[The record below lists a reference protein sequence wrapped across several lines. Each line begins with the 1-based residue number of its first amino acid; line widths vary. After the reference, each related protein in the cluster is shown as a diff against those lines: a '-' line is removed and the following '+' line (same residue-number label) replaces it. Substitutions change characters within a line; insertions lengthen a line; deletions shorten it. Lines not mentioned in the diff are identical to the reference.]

1 MGASPANAAAKGELP
16 VSVLDGGFSGPSG
29 PSRNRPHGNLRVL
42 RLAVVGLFAIL
53 TARLISM
60 QIVDGNAYAQ
70 RSRENHIR
78 ATNLLPARGLIFD
91 RNGEQLVD
99 NVGIYTATIVP
110 EFLPETQEERTEI
123 YLWMEHKLGVPAL
136 EIQQR
141 VKDAETD
148 RIQGQAISV
157 QKYLTKDQAI
167 MLEEAATAMPGVSL
181 TITPG
186 RDYRTNESF
195 SHILGFVGP
204 QTTEEFREFK
214 KKGYQLN
221 ERVGKGGLESRY
233 ESDLRGSAGVSAN
246 EVDAQGHLIQSL
258 KTQEAVP
265 GSSLRLSIDKGLQ
278 EYVWDLLESS
288 KQEAKVAAAVVMSP
302 KTGEIFALASYPAYD
317 NNIFAQADVREAE
330 YNALLKD
337 DRKPL
342 LNWALSAAAPG
353 STFKLITAAAA
364 LQEGRITPQTTRY
377 VPNAKQEIKTE
388 TGEIDYLVDWKPH
401 GLVDLY
407 SGIAWSSNIYFF
419 QASCGILG
427 ENKGLGSDVLDSAVR
442 LGTYARMFGLG
453 QATGIDIDAGEAD
466 GVIPSPDQK
475 RRVHSGSEF
484 NPEDRE
490 WYYSDTCFMG
500 IGQGDVAATPLQI
513 ARMTAAVANGGT
525 LLTPRVVA
533 EVISPDGTTIHET
546 KIESKQVPVNAQYL
560 ADIRRGMHE
569 SVGYGAGS
577 RAAVA
582 GLDIAGKTGT
592 AEFFLNN
599 VKYQHAWFT
608 GFAPFDDPEVVVT
621 VYFDLG
627 VGGDKAA
634 PVAGKILDY
643 YFQNVKR

>member
-1 MGASPANAAAKGELP
+1 MGTKRDDTTAEGYLP
-16 VSVLDGGFSGPSG
+16 MSVMDGGFRGPSS
-29 PSRNRPHGNLRVL
+29 PSRNRPHGNLGVL
-42 RLAVVGLFAIL
+42 RLAVIGLFAIL
-53 TARLISM
+53 TGRLVSM
-60 QIVDGNAYAQ
+60 QIVDGSEYA
-70 RSRENHIR
+70 RRARENHIR
-78 ATNLLPARGLIFD
+78 STNLLPARGLIFD
-91 RNGEQLVD
+91 RKGEQLVN

-110 EFLPETQEERTEI
+110 EFLPKKQEERTAI
-123 YLWMEHKLGVPAL
+123 YLWMERNLGVPAL

-141 VKDAETD
+141 VKEAEAD
-148 RIQGQAISV
+148 KLQGQPISV
-157 QKYLTKDQAI
+157 QKYLTKEQAI
-167 MLEEAATAMPGVSL
+167 LLEEASNGMPGVSL

-204 QTTEEFREFK
+204 QTAEDYREFK

-233 ESDLRGSAGVSAN
+233 EADLRGSAGVSAN

-258 KTQEAVP
+258 KTQDAVP
-265 GSSLRLSIDKGLQ
+265 GSGLRLSIDKGLQ
-278 EYVWDLLESS
+278 EYVWDLLEGS
-288 KQEAKVAAAVVMSP
+288 KQEATVAAAVVMSP
-302 KTGEIFALASYPAYD
+302 KTGEVYALVSYPSFD
-317 NNIFAQADVREAE
+317 NNIFAEADVRGDE
-330 YNALLKD
+330 YEALLRD
-337 DRKPL
+337 PRHPL
-342 LNWALSAAAPG
+342 LNQALSRAAPG

-364 LQEGRITPQTTRY
+364 LQEGRITPQTTRN
-377 VPNAKQEIKTE
+377 VPNKDLEIKTE
-388 TGEIDYLVDWKPH
+388 TGEVDYLRDWKAH

-427 ENKGLGSDVLDSAVR
+427 ENKGLGKDSEDSAVR

-466 GVIPSPDQK
+466 GVVPSPEQK

-484 NPEDRE
+484 NKEDRE

-500 IGQGDVAATPLQI
+500 IGQGDVSATPLQI
-513 ARMTAAVANGGT
+513 ARMTAAVANGGK
-525 LLTPRVVA
+525 LLTPRVVS
-533 EVISPDGTTIHET
+533 EIVGPDGKTIRQT
-546 KIESKQVPVNAQYL
+546 KVEAKQVPVSAQHL

-569 SVGYGAGS
+569 SVIYGAGA
-577 RAAVA
+577 RASVR

-592 AEFFLNN
+592 AEFKLKG
-599 VKYQHAWFT
+599 VTYQHAWFT

-634 PVAGKILDY
+634 PVAGRILDY
-643 YFQNVKR
+643 FFQHVKP